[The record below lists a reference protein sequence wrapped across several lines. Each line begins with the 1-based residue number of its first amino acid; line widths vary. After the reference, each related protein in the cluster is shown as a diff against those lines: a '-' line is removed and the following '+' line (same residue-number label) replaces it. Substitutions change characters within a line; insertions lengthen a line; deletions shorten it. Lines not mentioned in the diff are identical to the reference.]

1 MRAPRPALL
10 LAASLMSAI
19 ASAAAPPPREP
30 QAPYTRAMDTI
41 EITAPEAPVTLA
53 GTVLGT
59 VKRGQWFGVRE
70 RKEDL
75 LAIQFFGGRNLRQGW
90 VRAADARV
98 LADGDVDLA
107 AQALE
112 LAREFDPAVDVKAL
126 RAEVDALAAR
136 VARAAAEGAAPRDKA
151 LRISLQLFG
160 TEGFRYDV
168 TPRTL
173 DRVLRER
180 RGNCL
185 GLSLLY
191 LCAAEKLGMAFHMLP
206 FPGHALIRY
215 DDGQEQFN
223 VEPSMGGMVFRDEAY
238 MLRRYGQPQGIGW
251 TLLSKPQTMT
261 MLLADVGGM
270 LGDHKRTAEATRC
283 FTRAI
288 EVNPR
293 YEGAYYNWGTALAAQ
308 GQHAL
313 ACDKFARA
321 TQLRPGFLDAYNNW
335 GTSLVQL
342 GELRWACD
350 KFATAARL
358 DPTSPT
364 PLYNWGMTLLRLGRR
379 DEAIA
384 KLAQAIELQ
393 PSLKKLVDD
402 ALAQ

>member
-1 MRAPRPALL
+1 MRAPGSALL
-10 LAASLMSAI
+10 LVAALAP
-19 ASAAAPPPREP
+19 ASAPAAAPPREP

-41 EITAPEAPVTLA
+41 EILAPEAPVTLA

-59 VKRGQWFGVRE
+59 VKKGQWFGVRE
-70 RKEDL
+70 RKDGL

-98 LADGDVDLA
+98 LANDDVDLA
-107 AQALE
+107 TKALE
-112 LAREFDPAVDVKAL
+112 LAREFDPEVDVRSQ
-126 RAEVDALAAR
+126 RAQVDALAAR
-136 VARAAAEGAAPRDKA
+136 VAQAAAGGASPREKA
-151 LRISLQLFG
+151 LRISQQLFG
-160 TEGFRYDV
+160 AEGFRYDA

-215 DDGQEQFN
+215 DDGNEQFN
-223 VEPSMGGMVFRDEAY
+223 VEPSMGGMVFRDETY
-238 MLRRYGQPQGIGW
+238 MLRRYGPPQGIGW

-261 MLLADVGGM
+261 MLLADVGGL
-270 LGDHKRTAEATRC
+270 LGDERRTAEATRC

-288 EVNPR
+288 EINPR

-350 KFATAARL
+350 KFAAAAKL

-364 PLYNWGMTLLRLGRR
+364 PLYNWGMTLLHLGQR
-379 DEAIA
+379 DEAVA
-384 KLAQAIELQ
+384 KLGKAVELQ